1 MSNLCMMIAS
11 STSLGMYPSE
21 RMAMPS
27 SCLEMNPLPSRSR
40 TLNAS
45 RISAKTNKCAT
56 QHLKWLPIIRPLIG
70 RPPLSNDC
78 NDLPLSLH
86 LLLHQWRHTL
96 LCCFSPQNA
105 CQLLILLF
113 IWKAKK
119 SSKCLNFNQ
128 PQKHDL
134 RPGFFLAFSFDIC
147 STEEDSA
154 SEMHIYLESQ
164 RRAPSNAYFINNPS
178 VRRKLVAA
186 KDSCFKI
193 ELECHISEEH
203 AACSSTQQYIG

>member
-78 NDLPLSLH
+78 SDLPLSLH
-86 LLLHQWRHTL
+86 LLFTPLATHCCAVSLLKTLVSFLFYCSFGKLKRAVNVWILTSLRNMIWGQAFSWLFLLISALQRRTLPLKCIYNSNHGDELHQ
-96 LCCFSPQNA
+96 
-105 CQLLILLF
+105 
-113 IWKAKK
+113 
-119 SSKCLNFNQ
+119 
-128 PQKHDL
+128 
-134 RPGFFLAFSFDIC
+134 
-147 STEEDSA
+147 
-154 SEMHIYLESQ
+154 MHIL
-164 RRAPSNAYFINNPS
+164 
-178 VRRKLVAA
+178 
-186 KDSCFKI
+186 
-193 ELECHISEEH
+193 
-203 AACSSTQQYIG
+203 

>member
-70 RPPLSNDC
+70 RRPLSNDC
-78 NDLPLSLH
+78 HFLCTCYYTSGNTHCCAVSLLKTLISFLFYCSFGKLKRAVNVWILTSLRNMTWGQAFSWLFLLISALQRRTLPLKCICNSNRRDE
-86 LLLHQWRHTL
+86 LHQ
-96 LCCFSPQNA
+96 
-105 CQLLILLF
+105 
-113 IWKAKK
+113 
-119 SSKCLNFNQ
+119 
-128 PQKHDL
+128 
-134 RPGFFLAFSFDIC
+134 
-147 STEEDSA
+147 
-154 SEMHIYLESQ
+154 MHIL
-164 RRAPSNAYFINNPS
+164 
-178 VRRKLVAA
+178 
-186 KDSCFKI
+186 
-193 ELECHISEEH
+193 
-203 AACSSTQQYIG
+203 